1 MCILVKCY
9 VYFHFCDQLAPNL
22 VNSFPLTAGVYDRV
36 ALNRDRIVRFLAA
49 NVSPGG
55 LADKLLVAG
64 LISDDVRETALVAG
78 LSVSE
83 RIRPMIDAVIT
94 RIELNH
100 AKYDLFISV
109 LRQFGS
115 LEDLIQ
121 YIETTF

>member
-1 MCILVKCY
+1 M
-9 VYFHFCDQLAPNL
+9 
-22 VNSFPLTAGVYDRV
+22 NSFPLTAGVYERV

-64 LISDDVRETALVAG
+64 LISEGVRETALVAG
-78 LSVSE
+78 LPVSE

-115 LEDLIQ
+115 LEDLVQ

>member
-1 MCILVKCY
+1 M
-9 VYFHFCDQLAPNL
+9 
-22 VNSFPLTAGVYDRV
+22 YDRV
-36 ALNRDRIVRFLAA
+36 ALNRDTIVRFLAA

-64 LISDDVRETALVAG
+64 LINDDIREKALVTG
-78 LSVSE
+78 LPVSE

-94 RIELNH
+94 RIEQNA

-115 LEDLIQ
+115 LEDFIQ
-121 YIETTF
+121 FIESSVH

>member
-1 MCILVKCY
+1 MCSLSHHENALVY
-9 VYFHFCDQLAPNL
+9 VTHVL
-22 VNSFPLTAGVYDRV
+22 STAVHERV
-36 ALNRDRIVRFLAA
+36 ALNRDRIVHFLAA
-49 NVSPGG
+49 NVSPGR

-64 LISDDVRETALVAG
+64 LVTEGVRERALIVG
-78 LSVSE
+78 LPVSE

-115 LEDLIQ
+115 LEDFIQ
-121 YIETTF
+121 HIETTF